1 MPESPAATVRGELE
15 GNSMNRTMFIR
26 SAFFILLLLGMGAA
40 IGVGQAQD
48 KGANSSPAWKY
59 RVARILP
66 NIVDVDFN
74 PDGTTRK
81 PAVRSSHA
89 LDELG
94 KEGWELVTVVL
105 LPETGEYICF
115 LKARK

>member
-1 MPESPAATVRGELE
+1 
-15 GNSMNRTMFIR
+15 MNRTLLLR
-26 SAFFILLLLGMGAA
+26 SAFFILLLLGTAAA
-40 IGVGQAQD
+40 IGAGQAQD
-48 KGANSSPAWKY
+48 KGTNSAPAWKY

-66 NIVDVDFN
+66 NIIDVDFN
-74 PDGTTRK
+74 PDGSTRK
-81 PAVRSSHA
+81 PALRPSHA

>member
-1 MPESPAATVRGELE
+1 MNETRRARWAFLILPLLVTV
-15 GNSMNRTMFIR
+15 
-26 SAFFILLLLGMGAA
+26 AA

-48 KGANSSPAWKY
+48 KPANSASAWKY

-66 NIVDVDFN
+66 NIVDVDYNF
-74 PDGTTRK
+74 DGKTRK
-81 PAVRSSHA
+81 PAVRPSHA

-94 KEGWELVTVVL
+94 AEGWELVSVIR
-105 LPETGEYICF
+105 EDTGEYICF